1 MNFFMYIFSLQ
12 ILITTSG
19 FYLGFIIWGRSPEW
33 PKATSLLKGSPPPP
47 PGGGLYIG
55 LYKTPNKTLSCLVL
69 SCLLRQF

>member
-33 PKATSLLKGSPPPP
+33 PKATSLLKGSPPPHP
-47 PGGGLYIG
+47 RVKSGANYLDKVDIHR
-55 LYKTPNKTLSCLVL
+55 TV
-69 SCLLRQF
+69 

>member
-33 PKATSLLKGSPPPP
+33 PKATSLLKGSPTHPRVKS
-47 PGGGLYIG
+47 GANYLDKVDIHR
-55 LYKTPNKTLSCLVL
+55 TV
-69 SCLLRQF
+69 

>member
-33 PKATSLLKGSPPPP
+33 PKATSLPKGSPPHPRVKS
-47 PGGGLYIG
+47 GANYLDKVDIHR
-55 LYKTPNKTLSCLVL
+55 TV
-69 SCLLRQF
+69 